1 MKCDWEVIVME
12 KNKNKTTNKN
22 MQKNMNRTEFAQEYS
37 LTRER
42 QIKTTRRR
50 IQTNVID
57 RMKAG
62 GLFDKK
68 RPLFFI

>member
-37 LTRER
+37 LDTG
-42 QIKTTRRR
+42 
-50 IQTNVID
+50 
-57 RMKAG
+57 KAN
-62 GLFDKK
+62 KNNAQK
-68 RPLFFI
+68 NANKCN